1 MKKAESEGMPLSL
14 SLLQLNVQ
22 LMKPNSSLKGRLSD
36 MG

>member
-14 SLLQLNVQ
+14 CVLQLNVQ
-22 LMKPNSSLKGRLSD
+22 LMKPNSSLKERLFD